1 MKKFETFVTDN
12 NRDSAAIDF
21 VPKHNPVVNQNAQL
35 YVDEILQNG
44 DLNLLFRAVGV
55 TAPKNIDSIDMDEVY
70 DTIRQK
76 AIDYYIQNPEAIG
89 KDIPM
94 KQFKVQAGDGIPR
107 TNNIGGALHVNSP
120 RIGENKINFDKEI
133 EISSDDMRYFNEEEP
148 LIELIRNGKIM
159 LANNKIY
166 CNNKDKQT
174 IEVLDIYFE
183 IEGKN
188 ALEESLDFLKYS
200 DTKEKS
206 FLYIGK
212 LNHRFDLEVVDNVD
226 NLVDIIDKSG
236 EAFLFTTFEDITIDK
251 LSRIAKIIFENSTIK
266 FLLNVYEMPLE
277 SSEVLGLNEGRYQ
290 VLTLKITTPYYRITL
305 NLIKSVE
312 NYILV
317 SIENIEKLI
326 ISPKNNITNWES
338 TDLKNFKKNMSFLCD
353 TKFEFEG
360 WKELLT
366 EINKNL

>member
-44 DLNLLFRAVGV
+44 DLNLLFRAAGV
-55 TAPKNIDSIDMDEVY
+55 TAPKNIDSVNMDEVY

-89 KDIPM
+89 RDIPM

-159 LANNKIY
+159 LGNNKVQYSSI
-166 CNNKDKQT
+166 DKET
-174 IEVLDIYFE
+174 KEVLDIYFE
-183 IEGKN
+183 LEGEN
-188 ALEESLDFLKYS
+188 ALEESLDFLKHS
-200 DTKEKS
+200 DTKES
-206 FLYIGK
+206 LVYPIGK
-212 LNHRFDLEVVDNVD
+212 ISHLFDLDNI
-226 NLVDIIDKSG
+226 NNIEELVDFINSSKEI
-236 EAFLFTTFEDITIDK
+236 FLFTTFEESLIDEISK
-251 LSRIAKIIFENSTIK
+251 YTKTVFVDSQVK
-266 FLLNVYEMPLE
+266 FLLNIFEMPLE
-277 SSEVLGLNEGRYQ
+277 SAEVLGLNEGRYQ
-290 VLTLKITTPYYRITL
+290 VLTLQINNFNWKIDF
-305 NLIKSVE
+305 NLIKSIE
-312 NYILV
+312 DYLIV
-317 SIENIEKLI
+317 SIGEVEKSEKDAKGI
-326 ISPKNNITNWES
+326 HKSWEKYSIKDFEKNNTYVCK
-338 TDLKNFKKNMSFLCD
+338 LGY
-353 TKFEFEG
+353 EFEG

-366 EINKNL
+366 QINKNL